1 MPLAKASVPH
11 KRKRQRSMVESETD
25 VLPQPTVK
33 RQKLDYH
40 QRYRTPSSFWDN
52 LSRQWL
58 TRRALREF
66 DRRIVWPATPV
77 PPHRTGKENID
88 VAKLKRFARQ
98 GGPNLGNVRGEF
110 SIKIPKYQFA
120 LFQQCTQVIQ
130 ALGNEQKP
138 EEIRAHSQQP
148 ENLPLTTQL
157 SNNISMIMNNR
168 AQKPSNWANIN
179 ERLAKPRPS
188 LSPSQFSEAAFETF
202 LQTNED
208 ALTENAVM
216 SKAFPIIAG
225 TADLPFQENLRFGNL
240 KDLTDGSITKAQPD
254 FYDGIRPMELNR
266 QVRERISEYI
276 EPSTK
281 KNTPLLPNFFTEGK
295 GPDGSTPVSER
306 QAMYDGA
313 LGARGI
319 HELRLYVDPE
329 TAVDNNAYTITSTY
343 HGGSGVLKLF
353 TTHCTPS
360 TNSNR
365 GYEYRM
371 TQLGG
376 WDMTNN
382 PDTFRHGAGALRNA
396 RDWAREKR
404 EELVTAANG
413 KILNTD
419 HSALGS
425 STQSFASLSSD
436 KPNHRESVTSADEL
450 ALNNGTDTRP
460 TLRTPVGARTNPS
473 TRISSNQRLKKKPVG
488 VNKRPGT
495 GYRGLQKI

>member
-1 MPLAKASVPH
+1 
-11 KRKRQRSMVESETD
+11 MVESETD
-25 VLPQPTVK
+25 VLLQPTIK
-33 RQKLDYH
+33 RQKLEHH
-40 QRYRTPSSFWDN
+40 QGYRTPSSFWDN

-98 GGPNLGNVRGEF
+98 GGPNLGNIRGYQNPEISVR
-110 SIKIPKYQFA
+110 SISTMYSSYSSSRK
-120 LFQQCTQVIQ
+120 
-130 ALGNEQKP
+130 
-138 EEIRAHSQQP
+138 RAKTGRNSG
-148 ENLPLTTQL
+148 T
-157 SNNISMIMNNR
+157 ISTARKSSAYDPAFKQHLNDYGVYKNNR

-216 SKAFPIIAG
+216 SKAFPIITG
-225 TADLPFQENLRFGNL
+225 TADLPSQENLRFGNL

-281 KNTPLLPNFFTEGK
+281 KNAPLLPNFFTEGK
-295 GPDGSTPVSER
+295 GPDGSAPVSEL

-313 LGARGI
+313 LGARGM

-343 HGGSGVLKLF
+343 HGGSGALKLY

-360 TNSNR
+360 TNSSR

-371 TQLGG
+371 TQLRG
-376 WDMTNN
+376 WDMTDN

-425 STQSFASLSSD
+425 STQSFASLSSN
-436 KPNHRESVTSADEL
+436 KPNHRESETSADEL

-488 VNKRPGT
+488 VNKRPST